1 MRVTRLPS
9 NPIVVPESD
18 PSLGE
23 NINGPSLVRAPP
35 WLSRPLGRYY
45 LYFAHHK
52 GSFIRL
58 AVADELAG
66 PWRVHAPGA
75 LRLEESRFP
84 TEVSQ
89 IETQSELVRRLL
101 ETGLEEPHIASP
113 DVHVDAEAR
122 QLRMYFHGLCE
133 DGGQQ
138 TRVATSVDGVQFSA
152 RPEILGLPY
161 FRVFRHAGWHYALGM
176 PGLLYRSRDGL
187 EKFEPGPMLFGRN
200 TRHMGLLQRDDEL
213 LVFWTRVG
221 DTPEHILCSRIALGR
236 DWTEWRASEPVEVL
250 RPEANWEGADLPLA
264 ASVRGAALEP
274 LNQLRDPCI
283 FEEEGAV
290 HLLYS
295 VAGESGIA
303 IARLELDD

>member
-1 MRVTRLPS
+1 MRVTRFPS

-35 WLSRPLGRYY
+35 WLTRPLGRYY

-75 LRLEESRFP
+75 LRLEDSRFP
-84 TEVSQ
+84 SEVSQ
-89 IETQSELVRRLL
+89 IEAHSELVRRLIEL
-101 ETGLEEPHIASP
+101 GLEEPHIASP

-133 DGGQQ
+133 DGGQR
-138 TRVATSVDGVQFSA
+138 TRVAISEDGVRFSA

-187 EKFEPGPMLFGRN
+187 EKFEPGPMLFGPD
-200 TRHMGLLQRDDEL
+200 TRHMALLKRGDEL

-221 DTPEHILCSRIALGR
+221 DAPEHILCSRLALGP
-236 DWTEWRASEPVEVL
+236 DWTAWRASEPVEVL
-250 RPEANWEGADLPLA
+250 RPEATWEGADLPPA
-264 ASVRGAALEP
+264 PSVRGAALEP
-274 LNQLRDPCI
+274 LNELRDPCI
-283 FEEEGAV
+283 LEEEGALY
-290 HLLYS
+290 LLYS

-303 IARLELDD
+303 IARLELDH

>member
-9 NPIVVPESD
+9 NPIVVPASD

-35 WLSRPLGRYY
+35 WLTRPLGRYY

-89 IETQSELVRRLL
+89 IEARSELVRRLI
-101 ETGLEEPHIASP
+101 ETGFEQPHIASP

-133 DGGQQ
+133 DGGQR
-138 TRVATSVDGVQFSA
+138 TRVAISEDGLCFAA

-161 FRVFRHAGWHYALGM
+161 FRVFRYAGWHYALGM

-187 EKFEPGPMLFGRN
+187 ESFEPGPTLFGPN
-200 TRHMGLLQRDDEL
+200 TRHMALLLRGEEL

-221 DTPEHILCSRIALGR
+221 DAPECILCSRVALEG
-236 DWTEWRASEPVEVL
+236 DWTVWHASEPVEVL
-250 RPEANWEGADLPLA
+250 RPEVPWEGADLPPA
-264 ASVRGAALEP
+264 PSVRGAALEP

-283 FEEEGAV
+283 FEEEGARY
-290 HLLYS
+290 LLYS

-303 IARLELDD
+303 IARLDLDS